1 MALKFNAGHPS
12 RLRHFD
18 LLPLASTGA
27 DLIQEIA
34 TASRAKESELWE
46 VTRGSTQLRLASLPG
61 ELILLLNVWP
71 SNAVAAR
78 LAAVFG
84 LPPLTAV
91 GHDWARGL
99 PQLVV
104 ALTRTGF
111 TPGSGL
117 VTNPGYQGHGARKGL
132 LNTVHRLVA
141 VPRPGGGTPL
151 LVLAVMNPREG
162 MNFGSCHAPA
172 AAVERG
178 QTAMETAANWSAILE
193 TAAGFLRARQVPHPP
208 PLRPPTPTPPPPTHP
223 NHPKAGDKPVGVDG
237 ETGGKWGQLRPVREM
252 VRNFRRGDTTS
263 DHVRVANM
271 EKAVGMQ
278 LFTLCSLESPFPE
291 ALFE

>member
-12 RLRHFD
+12 RLHHFD
-18 LLPLASTGA
+18 LLPLASRGA

-34 TASRAKESELWE
+34 SASRAKESELWE

-193 TAAGFLRARQVPHPP
+193 TAAGFLRARQVKLHAPLAPPHTHTATTHPP
-208 PLRPPTPTPPPPTHP
+208 
-223 NHPKAGDKPVGVDG
+223 
-237 ETGGKWGQLRPVREM
+237 
-252 VRNFRRGDTTS
+252 
-263 DHVRVANM
+263 
-271 EKAVGMQ
+271 
-278 LFTLCSLESPFPE
+278 
-291 ALFE
+291 